1 VAEAAGFTI
10 LETKFITTVVEVDQA
25 EVAQE
30 PLLETPDRME
40 LLTPEAVEVGLT

>member
-1 VAEAAGFTI
+1 MAGFII
-10 LETKFITTVVEVDQA
+10 LDTKFITAVVEVDQA

-40 LLTPEAVEVGLT
+40 LLTP